1 MTAKELIAHLRKLPP
16 DTRIVTSG
24 YEGGYTD
31 ASIPDIKDRSVLRE
45 NVNTSWFYGP
55 HELDAPNGKEL
66 PASGYAIS
74 I

>member
-31 ASIPDIKDRSVLRE
+31 VSIPDIKDRGVLRE
-45 NVNTSWFYGP
+45 NVNTSWYYGP
-55 HELDAPNGKEL
+55 HELDAPNGEEL
-66 PASGYAIS
+66 PASVYAIS

>member
-16 DTRIVTSG
+16 DTRIVKEG
-24 YEGGYTD
+24 DEGGYMD
-31 ASIPDIKDRSVLRE
+31 VIAPVIKDRYVLRE
-45 NVNTSWFYGP
+45 NVNTSWYYGP
-55 HELDAPNGKEL
+55 HELDAPNGEEL